1 VNGTRLS
8 GEQLFRQPCEF
19 LAGASSVESLP
30 PPGLPEVAFAGRSN
44 VGKSSLVNALTK
56 RKSLARV
63 SHTPG
68 RTQEVN
74 FFEFADRLRLV
85 DLPGYGFAKV
95 ERSKVG
101 GWQRLI
107 KDYLRGR
114 VPLRRVCVLI
124 DSRHGVKEVDREIFA
139 LLNQSA
145 VPFQVVLTK
154 IDELK
159 AGELEARIADM
170 VAVLKKNPAALPTPL
185 AVSSHRGDGMDALR
199 EALAELAV

>member
-1 VNGTRLS
+1 MLLT

-30 PPGLPEVAFAGRSN
+30 APGLPEVAFAGRSN
-44 VGKSSLVNALTK
+44 VGKSSLINALTG

-68 RTQEVN
+68 RTQELN
-74 FFEFADRLRLV
+74 FFEFKERLRLV

-95 ERSKVG
+95 GRGQLG

-114 VPLRRVCVLI
+114 AVLRRVCVLV
-124 DSRHGVKEVDREIFA
+124 DSRHGVKEVDREIFQ
-139 LLNQSA
+139 LLNESA
-145 VPFQVVLTK
+145 VPFQIVLTK

-159 AGELEARIADM
+159 ASELQPRAYELIEL
-170 VAVLKKNPAALPTPL
+170 LKKHPAALPTPL
-185 AVSSHRGDGMDALR
+185 AVSSHRGEGMDELR
-199 EALAELAV
+199 EMLAGLALQ